1 MKFSESWLRQF
12 VNPDLSSEALAEL
25 LTMAGLEVEERG
37 PVAPPF
43 NNVVVGHVLSVTKH
57 PDADRLNVCEVDAGE
72 GATRQIV
79 CGASNVAVGLKVP
92 CALPG
97 ALLPGDF
104 KIKEAKV
111 RGVPSA
117 GMLCAA
123 VELGMA
129 KESDGLMILDAD
141 AKPGTS
147 LRELLGLDDICLEL
161 KLTPNRPDCLGMLGL
176 AREVSALTGLM
187 SRRLQS
193 IQSQQRIKRAFR

>member
-72 GATRQIV
+72 GAPRQIV
-79 CGASNVAVGLKVP
+79 CGASNVAVGLNVP

-97 ALLPGDF
+97 AVLPGDF

-117 GMLCAA
+117 GM
-123 VELGMA
+123 
-129 KESDGLMILDAD
+129 
-141 AKPGTS
+141 
-147 LRELLGLDDICLEL
+147 
-161 KLTPNRPDCLGMLGL
+161 
-176 AREVSALTGLM
+176 
-187 SRRLQS
+187 
-193 IQSQQRIKRAFR
+193 